1 MKYLV
6 EAYRKFAENI
16 HMITGHADDFTI
28 AVPMAHYRRLID
40 ELACNKPTNSHEL
53 YLMTQVV
60 FRTPTNEITV
70 QPLAN
75 TEIET
80 ETDTEEESAIPRWLG
95 L

>member
-16 HMITGHADDFTI
+16 HTITGKADDFII
-28 AVPMAHYRRLID
+28 AVPMAHYRRIID
-40 ELACNKPTNSHEL
+40 ELACNKPTASHEL
-53 YLMTQVV
+53 YLMNQVV

-75 TEIET
+75 SEI
-80 ETDTEEESAIPRWLG
+80 ETDTEEESSIPRWLG

>member
-1 MKYLV
+1 MNYLI

-16 HMITGHADDFTI
+16 HMITGKADDFTI

-40 ELACNKPTNSHEL
+40 ELAWNKPTNSNEL
-53 YLMTQVV
+53 YLMNQVV
-60 FRTPTNEITV
+60 FYTPTNQITV

-75 TEIET
+75 AEI
-80 ETDTEEESAIPRWLG
+80 ETDTEEESLLPRWLG